1 MIMVCLSMM
10 PLLYKH
16 VRFEICVSVTYF
28 NNYLIHVKFGTA
40 YYKVK
45 LKNIFVFIV
54 KS

>member
-1 MIMVCLSMM
+1 MVCLGMK

-28 NNYLIHVKFGTA
+28 KSYLIHVNLEAA

-45 LKNIFVFIV
+45 LKNILVLIV